1 MFDELKNE
9 GLIIEFTDMVN
20 KAEEFK
26 NDMDTYCEF
35 MKEVFLGTSC
45 QN

>member
-9 GLIIEFTDMVN
+9 GLIIEFSDMVN

-26 NDMDTYCEF
+26 DDMDAYCQF
-35 MKEVFLGTSC
+35 MKEMFLGTSC

>member
-9 GLIIEFTDMVN
+9 GLIIEFSDMVK
-20 KAEEFK
+20 KAEDFK
-26 NDMDTYCEF
+26 DDIDEYCQF
-35 MKEVFLGTSC
+35 MKEMFLGTSC

>member
-9 GLIIEFTDMVN
+9 GFIIEFSDLVD
-20 KAEEFK
+20 KAEDFK
-26 NDMDTYCEF
+26 NDIDAYCKF
-35 MKEVFLGTSC
+35 MKEMFLGTSC